1 MDYPT
6 SDLQSFAARVKRL
19 ERHNLILKLL
29 SAVTLVLLSALFAFE
44 IGTRQSSPPDTIVT
58 THLVLRD
65 KAGHDGAELS
75 FDKDGK
81 AALHLFGLGAD
92 QGVNA
97 TLSPDTLELHFHNAS
112 TSFSDGGLFM
122 FDGKGNQIIGLG
134 TPLGAQPVLRMWGSD
149 RREIWLSALEPGP
162 TLGMSDDA
170 GFEADLGVVELITP
184 RTGQQHKTSAAS
196 LTLFSKD
203 RKVLWST
210 P

>member
-1 MDYPT
+1 MREPQPCRRFKHMKCMIDSPKSLLPANLGDNTMDYPT

-65 KAGHDGAELS
+65 LKAGHDGAELS

-97 TLSPDTLELHFHNAS
+97 TH
-112 TSFSDGGLFM
+112 
-122 FDGKGNQIIGLG
+122 
-134 TPLGAQPVLRMWGSD
+134 
-149 RREIWLSALEPGP
+149 
-162 TLGMSDDA
+162 
-170 GFEADLGVVELITP
+170 
-184 RTGQQHKTSAAS
+184 
-196 LTLFSKD
+196 
-203 RKVLWST
+203 
-210 P
+210 